1 MNGDVGLV
9 GVGGAELV
17 GDDTLEVAHVAFLKV
32 VQVEVGSEVEDLAA
46 VTQKPGLLSA
56 VHSLR
61 QHLSS
66 RTKLITQNLSV
77 ETFYYTKFSKDF
89 LGLV

>member
-17 GDDTLEVAHVAFLKV
+17 GDDTLEVAHVAFLEV
-32 VQVEVGSEVEDLAA
+32 VQVEVGGEVEDLSA
-46 VTQKPGLLSA
+46 VTQKPRLLSA

-66 RTKLITQNLSV
+66 RTKLISLELIS
-77 ETFYYTKFSKDF
+77 
-89 LGLV
+89 